1 MKTGKRLFQLSAG
14 VCLLFSAL
22 ALQAEPLPGE
32 NLAGLLAVAKANNPE
47 LNGMRHE
54 LTAAE
59 ARVQSAGALPDPR
72 LRTEWM
78 DLTRGGQQSP
88 TLDPSRV
95 GTVRY
100 TLMQEIPWF
109 GKRDLKQEIASADA
123 QAARYRVDGSWNEL
137 AARIKLAHAANYYLR
152 KNELLTRE
160 ILGLMVSLEQLARGR
175 YASGLA
181 PQQDVIRAQ
190 LEQTAMRNELIE
202 LERTRAQ
209 LRSRLNALLGR
220 PAQSAL
226 AEPATLRPVSPRLA
240 YAELEARTLAN
251 SPLLAAERQRIQGAE
266 KGRDLAYRNRYPD
279 LTLGVVPNQV
289 RNEVRQWDFMLELN
303 IPLQQASRRAQESEA
318 EAMLAASQSRQEALI
333 RQLQA
338 DLAENLSG
346 LEATQRSLNLL
357 ESTQLPQAEL
367 GVAAAL
373 AAYETGKLDFTSVLE
388 AHRQVRQTRQKQ
400 IALLGE
406 AQVRL
411 AEIER
416 IVGEDL

>member
-1 MKTGKRLFQLSAG
+1 M
-14 VCLLFSAL
+14 
-22 ALQAEPLPGE
+22 
-32 NLAGLLAVAKANNPE
+32 
-47 LNGMRHE
+47 
-54 LTAAE
+54 
-59 ARVQSAGALPDPR
+59 
-72 LRTEWM
+72 
-78 DLTRGGQQSP
+78 
-88 TLDPSRV
+88 
-95 GTVRY
+95 
-100 TLMQEIPWF
+100 
-109 GKRDLKQEIASADA
+109 
-123 QAARYRVDGSWNEL
+123 
-137 AARIKLAHAANYYLR
+137 
-152 KNELLTRE
+152 
-160 ILGLMVSLEQLARGR
+160 
-175 YASGLA
+175 
-181 PQQDVIRAQ
+181 
-190 LEQTAMRNELIE
+190 
-202 LERTRAQ
+202 
-209 LRSRLNALLGR
+209 
-220 PAQSAL
+220 
-226 AEPATLRPVSPRLA
+226 
-240 YAELEARTLAN
+240 
-251 SPLLAAERQRIQGAE
+251 
-266 KGRDLAYRNRYPD
+266 
-279 LTLGVVPNQV
+279 VPNQV

-318 EAMLAASQSRQEALI
+318 EAMLAASQARQEALI